1 MNKTL
6 KTIQIFAKIGKVI
19 STIVFIFSII
29 GAVVTLIALSAI
41 VGLKDVQLEGR
52 TFADILWETGV
63 NFATMIFS
71 CAISILS
78 CIASAVV
85 SKFAEI
91 YFTNELELG
100 TPFTFD
106 GAKELLRLGIIATA
120 VPVGL
125 STITGIAF
133 TITHLFYPHLDES
146 MISNEPISVGIGI
159 MLIIL
164 SFICKHGAELADELQ
179 EAKGNK

>member
-6 KTIQIFAKIGKVI
+6 KTIQTFAKIGKVI
-19 STIVFIFSII
+19 STIIFVFSII

-52 TFADILWETGV
+52 TFADILSETGV
-63 NFATMIFS
+63 NFVTMIFS

-120 VPVGL
+120 IPAGL
-125 STITGIAF
+125 SVISGIAF
-133 TITHLFYPHLDES
+133 TITKLFYPHLDGS
-146 MISNEPISVGIGI
+146 ATSFDTVSIGIGI

-164 SFICKHGAELADELQ
+164 AFFCKHGAELADELQ

>member
-29 GAVVTLIALSAI
+29 GAVITLIALSALI
-41 VGLKDVQLEGR
+41 GLKDIQLEGK
-52 TFADILWETGV
+52 TFVSLLEESGL
-63 NFATMIFS
+63 NFVTAIFS
-71 CAISILS
+71 LAVAFIS
-78 CIASAVV
+78 CIGSAVV

-91 YFTNELELG
+91 YFSNELELG

-106 GAKELLRLGIIATA
+106 GAKELLRLGIIASA

-125 STITGIAF
+125 STITGIALI
-133 TITHLFYPHLDES
+133 ITKLFQPTLDES
-146 MISNEPISVGIGI
+146 MISNEPISLGIGI
-159 MLIIL
+159 MLIIF